1 MTGYAFVLIAGIFA
15 GTISGVIGTG
25 SSIILLP
32 LLVFTF
38 GPLQAVPVMAV
49 ASVMVNLSRAV
60 AWWREIDWRTL
71 AAYAI
76 PAVPAAALGARTLI
90 ELPPAPIET
99 VLGCFFLAMSPGR
112 RFLER
117 RGWRA
122 TWWQLA
128 IAGAFIGFITG
139 IVLSTGPLSVPVF
152 AAAGLFKGALLATE
166 AAASLLIY
174 TTKVSTFQALGA
186 LSYETFIKGLLVGS
200 TLMIGTFFGKYLV
213 MRMRAETFSK
223 LLDLML
229 LCSGSALLWASLVA
243 IKKW

>member
-1 MTGYAFVLIAGIFA
+1 MTGYFFVLIVGVFA

-32 LLVFTF
+32 LLVYTF
-38 GPLQAVPVMAV
+38 GPLQAVPIMAV
-49 ASVMVNLSRAV
+49 ASMMVNFARAA
-60 AWWREIDWRTL
+60 AWWREIDWRAL

-90 ELPPAPIET
+90 SLPPALIDT
-99 VLGCFFLAMSPGR
+99 LLGVFFLTMIPGR
-112 RFLER
+112 RILDR

-122 TWWQLA
+122 KWWQLA
-128 IAGAFIGFITG
+128 IAGAVIGFLTG

-152 AAAGLFKGALLATE
+152 AAASLFKGALLATE

-174 TTKVSTFQALGA
+174 ITKVSTFQAFGA
-186 LSYETFIKGLLVGS
+186 LSEETLVKGLIVGS
-200 TLMIGTFFGKYLV
+200 SLMLGTFAGKALV
-213 MRMRAETFSK
+213 MRMSANTFGK

-229 LCSGSALLWASLVA
+229 FCSGLALLWAA
-243 IKKW
+243 WRA

>member
-1 MTGYAFVLIAGIFA
+1 MSGYLFVLIVGVFA
-15 GTISGVIGTG
+15 GAVGGVIGAG

-32 LLVFTF
+32 VLVFTF

-49 ASVMVNLSRAV
+49 ASMMVNFSRAL
-60 AWWREIDWRTL
+60 AWWREIDWRAL
-71 AAYAI
+71 AAYAL
-76 PAVPAAALGARTLI
+76 PAIPAAALGARTLVR
-90 ELPPAPIET
+90 LPPALIDT
-99 VLGCFFLAMSPGR
+99 LLGLFFIAMIPGR
-112 RFLER
+112 RFLAQ

-128 IAGAFIGFITG
+128 LAGAGIGFLTG

-174 TTKVSTFQALGA
+174 ITKVTTFQALGA
-186 LSYETFIKGLLVGS
+186 MTQEIFIKGFIVGAAA
-200 TLMIGTFFGKYLV
+200 MAGTFVGKALV
-213 MRMRAETFSK
+213 MRMSAETFAR

-229 LCSGSALLWASLVA
+229 LGSGLALLWAAYRS
-243 IKKW
+243 